1 MSAHRVLIADDEAP
15 QRSTLA
21 GYLKKRGFEVL
32 EAGDGAA
39 ALGTLERET
48 VDLLLTD
55 LRMPGLDGL
64 ELLKKARELNPLV
77 EVIVMTA
84 FGTIESAVE
93 AMQAG
98 AHTYIQKP
106 VSLAELQIQV
116 DRALE
121 RKQLHEENRELRA
134 RMGEDASGDL
144 IATSQEMRE
153 VFGLVARAAP
163 SKASVLILGE
173 SGTGKEMVARAI
185 HKASPRT
192 DKPFVPVNIAA
203 IPETLVESE
212 LFGHEKGSFTGAVG
226 KHTGVFERASGGTL
240 FIDEVG
246 DMPLS
251 AQVKLLR
258 VLQEGT
264 IERVGGSGSTT
275 VDVRIV
281 AATNAN
287 LEERVRAGEFR
298 EDLFYRLNVVRI
310 ELPPLR
316 ARKADIPLLVE
327 HFIKKY
333 ASLNGKDVDSVDR
346 EAMDL
351 LMKHHWPGNVRELE
365 NAIESAVVLS
375 RGSLVGPRDLS
386 QQLRGGLGSAS
397 GHSPWQDESLPLPE
411 RVDAFERD
419 VVQRVLDEVGGNQSE
434 AARRLG
440 MSEKAIRYRLS
451 RWNGG
456 EEEA

>member
-32 EAGDGAA
+32 EAGDGVA
-39 ALGTLERET
+39 ALNTLGREAI
-48 VDLLLTD
+48 DLLLTD

-134 RMGEDASGDL
+134 RMGDDASGDL

-163 SKASVLILGE
+163 SRASVLILGE

-185 HKASPRT
+185 HTTSPRAE
-192 DKPFVPVNIAA
+192 KPFVPVNIAA

-264 IERVGGSGSTT
+264 IERVGGSGSTA

-281 AATNAN
+281 AATNAD
-287 LEERVRAGEFR
+287 LEERVRSGEFR

-333 ASLNGKDVDSVDR
+333 ASLNGKEVEGVDR
-346 EAMDL
+346 AAMDL

-386 QQLRGGLGSAS
+386 QHLRGGLSSAS
-397 GHSPWQDESLPLPE
+397 GNSPWQDESLPLPE